1 MVLDGETERGEEN
14 AELRMAADGLVST
27 LIEAALVAT
36 EAGRWVVSG
45 LAI

>member
-1 MVLDGETERGEEN
+1 MVLDGETERGDEN
-14 AELRMAADGLVST
+14 AELRIAPEGLVST

-36 EAGRWVVSG
+36 EAGRRVVSG